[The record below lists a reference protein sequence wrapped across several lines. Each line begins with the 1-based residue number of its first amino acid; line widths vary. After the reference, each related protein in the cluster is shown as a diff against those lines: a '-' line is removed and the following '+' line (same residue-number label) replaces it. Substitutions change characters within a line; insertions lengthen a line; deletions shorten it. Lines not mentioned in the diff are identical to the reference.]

1 MEDIL
6 KIAKLI
12 GYVNIHANKH
22 FRYVFNKDM
31 EHVCVSAKSRTSIN
45 GIKYLYVVMNIYYIY
60 CHQESV
66 AVILNEVNTDE
77 MPVLDNLY
85 AKLNDLVTH
94 KSIIKFKYTE
104 ITQEQIDLLNN
115 SERYIVYFDDFIL
128 EYGIASFY

>member
-22 FRYVFNKDM
+22 FQYVFSKDL
-31 EHVCVSAKSRTSIN
+31 ERICVNTKTRTSIK
-45 GIKYLYVVMNIYYIY
+45 GIKYLYVVMNVYYQ
-60 CHQESV
+60 QESV

-94 KSIIKFKYTE
+94 KSVIKFKYTE

-115 SERYIVYFDDFIL
+115 SERYIVYFDSNL